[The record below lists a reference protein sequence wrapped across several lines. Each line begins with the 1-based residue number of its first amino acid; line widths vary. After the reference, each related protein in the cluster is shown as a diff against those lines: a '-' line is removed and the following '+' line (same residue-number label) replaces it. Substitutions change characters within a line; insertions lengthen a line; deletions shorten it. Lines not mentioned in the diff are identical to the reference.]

1 MGPAIGRAG
10 VEQKPRGFLVDH
22 CVTEAAGFGRP
33 RSSIFAARF
42 VPMVGRQVLPARKY
56 VFCFVLLALSGP
68 AGVSAG
74 KQSPGSGFFPIEPW
88 WVFLPA
94 SSLQALVFSDRSL
107 AGDSAG
113 KQTSKAV
120 FEDF

>member
-1 MGPAIGRAG
+1 M
-10 VEQKPRGFLVDH
+10 
-22 CVTEAAGFGRP
+22 
-33 RSSIFAARF
+33 
-42 VPMVGRQVLPARKY
+42 
-56 VFCFVLLALSGP
+56 LLALSGP

-74 KQSPGSGFFPIEPW
+74 KQSPGSGFF
-88 WVFLPA
+88 
-94 SSLQALVFSDRSL
+94 SDRALVGVSAGKQSPGIGFFSDRSL